1 MQIGIV
7 GLPNVGKS
15 TLFNALTKAGA
26 EVNNYP
32 FTTVGSNI
40 GTAIVPDERL
50 SRIAEITKAAETV
63 PTHIKFLDVA
73 GLVQGA
79 SKGEGL
85 GNQFLGHLRGTDA
98 LVHVVRCFQDEN
110 VTHVDGNID
119 PVHDIE
125 TVSLELILSDLE
137 ILGRFLEKC
146 SRAAKRGDK
155 QGADKLEIGR
165 RIETG
170 LNKGQPVRFLHLE
183 PDKKE
188 LLDEVDLLTALP
200 VIYLANIAED
210 DWGKEDNPF
219 LLQVNEQA
227 EKEGAEV
234 VVVSAKI
241 EAEMAELENNEA
253 SEFRQE
259 LGIEESGLQKLVQ
272 AGHRLLG
279 LITFFTVESNKCQA
293 WTIKQGTKAA
303 EAAGKVHSDMERGFI
318 KAEVV
323 FYDDL
328 VQAGSFHH
336 AREQGHLLIEGRE
349 YVVRDGDVIYF
360 KFAV

>member
-1 MQIGIV
+1 MLVDGGFGQ
-7 GLPNVGKS
+7 
-15 TLFNALTKAGA
+15 AL
-26 EVNNYP
+26 
-32 FTTVGSNI
+32 I
-40 GTAIVPDERL
+40 QR
-50 SRIAEITKAAETV
+50 
-63 PTHIKFLDVA
+63 
-73 GLVQGA
+73 Q
-79 SKGEGL
+79 
-85 GNQFLGHLRGTDA
+85 
-98 LVHVVRCFQDEN
+98 N
-110 VTHVDGNID
+110 VTHVDGNIN
-119 PVHDIE
+119 PVHDMEI
-125 TVSLELILSDLE
+125 VSLELVLSDLE

-146 SRAAKRGDK
+146 SRATKRGDK

-170 LNKGQPVRFLHLE
+170 LNQGQPARFLHLE

-241 EAEMAELENNEA
+241 ESEMAELENNEA

-303 EAAGKVHSDMERGFI
+303 KAAGKVHSDMERGFI

-349 YVVRDGDVIYF
+349 YVVQNGDVIYF

>member
-32 FTTVGSNI
+32 FTTVGSNV

-50 SRIAEITKAAETV
+50 SRIAEITQATETI

-85 GNQFLGHLRGTDA
+85 GNQFLGRLRGTDT

-110 VTHVDGNID
+110 VTHVDGNIN
-119 PVHDIE
+119 PVHDME

-137 ILGRFLEKC
+137 ILRRFLEKC

-155 QGADKLEIGR
+155 QAADKLEIGR

-170 LNKGQPVRFLHLE
+170 LNQDQPARFLHLE

-200 VIYLANIAED
+200 VIYLANISEN
-210 DWGKEDNPF
+210 DWGKKDNPF

-241 EAEMAELENNEA
+241 ESEMAELENNEA
-253 SEFRQE
+253 SKFRQE

-272 AGHRLLG
+272 AGYRLLG

-293 WTIKQGTKAA
+293 WTVRQGTKAA

-323 FYDDL
+323 SYEDL

-336 AREQGHLLIEGRE
+336 AREQGHLLVEGRE
-349 YVVRDGDVIYF
+349 YVVQDGDVIYF

>member
-110 VTHVDGNID
+110 VTHVDGNIN
-119 PVHDIE
+119 PVHDMEI
-125 TVSLELILSDLE
+125 VSLELVLSDLE

-146 SRAAKRGDK
+146 SRATKRGDK

-170 LNKGQPVRFLHLE
+170 LNQGQPARFLHLE

-241 EAEMAELENNEA
+241 ESEMAELENNEA

-303 EAAGKVHSDMERGFI
+303 KAAGKVHSDMERGFI

-349 YVVRDGDVIYF
+349 YVVQNGDVIYF